1 MNKVNS
7 DIEKKSY
14 VGSKQ
19 ACVCVLWDRE
29 RQRKREA
36 EIEKEK
42 ETGTHTGRERTFVRL
57 GWEGLCKE
65 GTGTGELGHEQWK
78 GNSYMKI
85 QGKSVSSRTV
95 NEEAMR
101 QFSLMEAQKA
111 ACVAGAQWIWDPEK
125 GDEVGEQAR
134 QWASPKS
141 SESAGLSSRVP
152 GSHQRV
158 LCKGIVTLLTLW
170 TGHSGFLR

>member
-19 ACVCVLWDRE
+19 ACVCVV
-29 RQRKREA
+29 RQRDKEREA

-78 GNSYMKI
+78 GNSHMKI

-101 QFSLMEAQKA
+101 Q
-111 ACVAGAQWIWDPEK
+111 
-125 GDEVGEQAR
+125 
-134 QWASPKS
+134 
-141 SESAGLSSRVP
+141 SA
-152 GSHQRV
+152 
-158 LCKGIVTLLTLW
+158 
-170 TGHSGFLR
+170 

>member
-134 QWASPKS
+134 Q
-141 SESAGLSSRVP
+141 LSISQVKWK
-152 GSHQRV
+152 
-158 LCKGIVTLLTLW
+158 CWIVFSGTRKPPEGPVQGNRDLVDTLNRSLW
-170 TGHSGFLR
+170 LP